1 MFTARI
7 KRIALRASDLIINRR
22 GDDYAQVA
30 VILVVIVLG
39 GLAAFTAL
47 GGKISDLIK
56 TVTAGI

>member
-7 KRIALRASDLIINRR
+7 NRIALRASDLIVHRR